1 MMYKIIIVTNI
12 KIENQKGN
20 KMKLLKVITLAML
33 GFFLVNCDNSKSTT
47 DDIKQKSEQ
56 TGSEMSDKAGQLG
69 SEMGD
74 KAGQLGSEMSD
85 KASKLGSQIE
95 EKAEQLSSQVSD
107 KASQLGAKVSEQV
120 KQVSSA
126 VSDKAQDLYEQTK
139 SEKDDMLNKVREGH
153 YGVAQDL
160 MLKAIKTK
168 LPATMDSST
177 TLVDVSAENN
187 TINYKYNVNNITK
200 DALQNEST
208 QKEVKNNLIEFY
220 CGDSASMKT
229 LRLVFPRG
237 ANHNYYINNDKVFSV
252 DVKPSDC
259 EDD

>member
-1 MMYKIIIVTNI
+1 MKI
-12 KIENQKGN
+12 
-20 KMKLLKVITLAML
+20 LKVITLAML
-33 GFFLVNCDNSKSTT
+33 GFFLVNCDNSNSTT
-47 DDIKQKSEQ
+47 DDVKQKSEQ

-69 SEMGD
+69 SEI
-74 KAGQLGSEMSD
+74 SD

-107 KASQLGAKVSEQV
+107 KTSQLSSKVSEQA

-126 VSDKAQDLYEQTK
+126 VIDKAQDLYEQTK
-139 SEKDDMLNKVREGH
+139 SEKDDMLNKVRDGH

-168 LPATMDSST
+168 LPATIDTSI

-200 DALQNEST
+200 DALQNESN